1 MRYHDVM
8 GSFHVLGNC
17 VLYGR
22 VVMKVSALFYKVI
35 AWRMVSIISM
45 LLITWVLTGNL
56 AQSTGLTL
64 IVQAVQTIVH
74 AIFESVWENNRCF
87 KITPHEACRI
97 TSKR

>member
-8 GSFHVLGNC
+8 GSFHVLDNC

-22 VVMKVSALFYKVI
+22 VVMKVALFYKVI
-35 AWRMVSIISM
+35 AWRMVSIVSM
-45 LLITWVLTGNL
+45 FLITWVLTGNL

-74 AIFESVWENNRCF
+74 AIFESIWENGKYF
-87 KITPHEACRI
+87 KIQRAELI
-97 TSKR
+97 K